1 MLLKWKIRAITLSVI
16 TGSAVFF
23 VNQKP
28 FDARNESLQEQP
40 ILTNQ
45 NLTEKVG
52 NIPESSLKLNEALSQ
67 LIEVLKPQEE
77 RLTFRVP
84 ESLQG
89 TRIYEGKLKT
99 HEKVIALTVDDGPWP
114 KTTEAMLDIFQKN
127 NVKATFFWVGTSVEK
142 SPEIAKKVVAQG
154 HAIGNHTFSH
164 SYASMD
170 EVTAAS
176 EVDRNAELIY
186 KTTGVK
192 TFLFRPP
199 GGILDNGVA
208 SIAKQKKYGIVMWS
222 LTSADSDPRAKPE
235 AFTRNVV
242 RGAKPGAIVLMHD
255 GGGDRARTIAALPDM
270 IKGLKEQGYRFVTV
284 PELLAM
290 EEQGL

>member
-1 MLLKWKIRAITLSVI
+1 MLLKWKISTIALSLI
-16 TGSAVFF
+16 TGSAVFL
-23 VNQKP
+23 VYQKP
-28 FDARNESLQEQP
+28 FDARNESLKEKM
-40 ILTNQ
+40 ISTNPPLE
-45 NLTEKVG
+45 NVG
-52 NIPESSLKLNEALSQ
+52 KFTESSLKMNEALSQ

-99 HEKVIALTVDDGPWP
+99 PEKVIALTVDDGPWP

-170 EVTAAS
+170 ETTAAS

-199 GGILDNGVA
+199 GGILNNGVA
-208 SIAKQKKYGIVMWS
+208 SIAKQKKYGIIMWS
-222 LTSADSDPRAKPE
+222 LTSADTDPRAKPE

-242 RGAKPGAIVLMHD
+242 TGAKPGAIVLMHD

>member
-1 MLLKWKIRAITLSVI
+1 MLLKWKISTIALSLI
-16 TGSAVFF
+16 TGSAVFL

-28 FDARNESLQEQP
+28 FDARNESLKEKT
-40 ILTNQ
+40 ISTNPPLE
-45 NLTEKVG
+45 NVG
-52 NIPESSLKLNEALSQ
+52 KFTESSLKLNEALSQ

-89 TRIYEGKLKT
+89 TRIYEGKLKNP
-99 HEKVIALTVDDGPWP
+99 EKVIALTVDDGPWP

-170 EVTAAS
+170 QATAAS
-176 EVDRNAELIY
+176 EVNRNAELIY

-208 SIAKQKKYGIVMWS
+208 SIAKQEKYGIIMWS
-222 LTSADSDPRAKPE
+222 LTSADTDPKAKPE

-242 RGAKPGAIVLMHD
+242 TGAKPGAIVLMHD

-270 IKGLKEQGYRFVTV
+270 IKGLKEQGYHFVTV

-290 EEQGL
+290 QEQSW

>member
-1 MLLKWKIRAITLSVI
+1 MPLKWKISAIALSLI

-23 VNQKP
+23 VHQKP
-28 FDARNESLQEQP
+28 FHAGHESLKEKP
-40 ILTNQ
+40 ILTNPQ
-45 NLTEKVG
+45 LTEKMG
-52 NIPESSLKLNEALSQ
+52 NIPESSLKLNEVLSQ

-77 RLTFRVP
+77 RLTFRIP

-89 TRIYEGKLKT
+89 TLIYEVKLKT
-99 HEKVIALTVDDGPWP
+99 PEKVIALTVDDGPWP

-142 SPEIAKKVVAQG
+142 SPDLAKKVVAQG
-154 HAIGNHTFSH
+154 HAIGNHTCSH

-170 EVTAAS
+170 EATAAN

-199 GGILDNGVA
+199 GGILDNGVV
-208 SIAKQKKYGIVMWS
+208 SYAKQQKYGIVMWS
-222 LTSADSDPRAKPE
+222 LTSADTDPRAKPE

-242 RGAKPGAIVLMHD
+242 TGAKPGAIVLMHD
-255 GGGDRARTIAALPDM
+255 GGGDRDRTIAALPDM